1 MINKKVAVLVSS
13 FALLTIGLLSYTIYL
28 HNNPKVITIKGE
40 KGDDGED
47 GRDGVDGINGK
58 DGIDGKDGKDGVD
71 GKDGLNG
78 IDGKDGKDG
87 KDGVDGLNGK
97 DGKDGADGLNG
108 KDGLNGIDGKDGK
121 DGADGLNGKDGKDG
135 VDGINGKDGADG
147 KDGKDGLDG
156 KDGADGKDGLNG
168 KDGKNGRD
176 GVDGEDGLPGPKGD
190 KGEDGYSFLTG
201 EGTPDNSLGK
211 NGDTYLDILN
221 FDLYKKDNNIWN
233 KLTNL
238 NGSSSSGSST
248 PTITTYSIETSV
260 YEDTGGYISSSHDSA
275 RKDEYVIFTIDEYD
289 GYELSSLLIY
299 NKEDN
304 TESNAIDI
312 NNNSYKNTGTN
323 SIIIPFTMDDYA
335 IDYDITVIATFAE
348 SMDYEGN

>member
-58 DGIDGKDGKDGVD
+58 DGKDGID

-78 IDGKDGKDG
+78 KDGADG

-97 DGKDGADGLNG
+97 DGKDGADG
-108 KDGLNGIDGKDGK
+108 KDGVN
-121 DGADGLNGKDGKDG
+121 GLNGKDGKDG
-135 VDGINGKDGADG
+135 TDGLNGKDGADG
-147 KDGKDGLDG
+147 KDGRDGI
-156 KDGADGKDGLNG
+156 DGKDGLNG
-168 KDGKNGRD
+168 KDGKDGTDGRD

-221 FDLYKKDNNIWN
+221 FDLYKKDYNIWN
-233 KLTNL
+233 KITNL

-275 RKDEYVIFTIDEYD
+275 RKDEYVIFTIDEND

-323 SIIIPFTMDDYA
+323 SIIIPFTIDDYA
-335 IDYDITVIATFAE
+335 IDYDINVVATFAE
-348 SMDYEGN
+348 SMDYEGD